1 MMKSIIT
8 AVAFSSLVAAAV
20 ATQSATAAPWD
31 RPDASQIDRSYNGTY
46 QGAPLREWYRVDSW

>member
-8 AVAFSSLVAAAV
+8 AVAFSSLVAAV

-46 QGAPLREWYRVDSW
+46 QGAPLREWYRGDSW

>member
-8 AVAFSSLVAAAV
+8 AVAFSSLVAAA

-46 QGAPLREWYRVDSW
+46 QGAPLREWYRGDSW